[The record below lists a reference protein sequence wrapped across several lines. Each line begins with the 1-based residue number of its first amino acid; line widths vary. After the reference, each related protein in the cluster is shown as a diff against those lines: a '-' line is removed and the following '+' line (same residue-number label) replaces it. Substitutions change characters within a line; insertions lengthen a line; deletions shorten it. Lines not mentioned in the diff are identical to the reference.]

1 MKFNKETPSSTFQPI
16 TVSFTVE
23 TAEEK
28 TALIRLLWWNNSISS
43 IGGLTEGNIE
53 WSIRKQFVD
62 GLRTALES

>member
-28 TALIRLLWWNNSISS
+28 TALIRLLWWNDSISAL
-43 IGGLTEGNIE
+43 GGLKEGAE

-62 GLRTALES
+62 GVRTALES